1 MSCYNCWSKNAGTDT
16 LLKSQA
22 NSSKYELDMLYL
34 MTCTKEKGQIL
45 QTAKYFW
52 VNRTNPP

>member
-34 MTCTKEKGQIL
+34 MMCTKEKGQIL
-45 QTAKYFW
+45 QTVKYF
-52 VNRTNPP
+52 R